1 MSKLEYTPIEEIP
14 KIHEQLR
21 RSFRS
26 GKAKPIAYRKEQLLQ
41 LAYLVKD
48 NRQRFR
54 DAFLAD
60 LGRPSGEADLLEI
73 DPTIGEII
81 DAYHAV
87 EKWAAPEKAAFHHM
101 WFAMSPHTR
110 KEPKGTVLLIAP
122 FNYPLLLIMNP
133 LAGAIAAGCTAVIKP
148 SELTP
153 AVSGLLAELLPKYVD
168 QDCYRLVNGAVP
180 ETTKLLGLQWD
191 HIFYTGNGRVA
202 KIISQAAAQY
212 LTPVTLELGGKSPV
226 VVSPD
231 CDLMTGA
238 RRILWGKVANAGQ
251 TCLAPDYVLVPRD
264 FQDDFIAALKR
275 AYNEFFPTESPSP
288 TNMSRAVTEQHTRR
302 IKRLLDETQ
311 GAIVFGGQVDI
322 ENRFIPPTVVKDVKG
337 DDALMTEE
345 IFGPV
350 LPIVP
355 VSGIDEAIEF
365 INAREHPLAVY
376 VFTRNKAIKAKVFDN
391 TQSGTA
397 VANEVVIH
405 MRVHG
410 LPFGGIG
417 PSGAGYS
424 TGKYS
429 FDTFTHFRATV
440 DNPSWIDTLVMSAR
454 YPPYGNKIKKLNKM
468 QAQRLP
474 ARPGARV
481 SPWRK
486 FRLWVVFAVL
496 ALLTREGWRRLIA
509 RH

>member
-153 AVSGLLAELLPKYVD
+153 A
-168 QDCYRLVNGAVP
+168 
-180 ETTKLLGLQWD
+180 LLGLQWD

-212 LTPVTLELGGKSPV
+212 LTPVTLELGGELLPYEVCRGVYKSNDLSSLGKSPV
-226 VVSPD
+226 VEIK
-231 CDLMTGA
+231 LTA
-238 RRILWGKVANAGQ
+238 
-251 TCLAPDYVLVPRD
+251 VLR
-264 FQDDFIAALKR
+264 
-275 AYNEFFPTESPSP
+275 
-288 TNMSRAVTEQHTRR
+288 
-302 IKRLLDETQ
+302 
-311 GAIVFGGQVDI
+311 
-322 ENRFIPPTVVKDVKG
+322 
-337 DDALMTEE
+337 E